1 MSSPSAI
8 AGVRRFLIGLCRFLG
23 RNKIVDRI
31 EAHRLFFANL
41 VTAQA
46 GIPPGSEL
54 AAALASTPREQ
65 FVGPPPWKVFTRSG
79 YVETLTDDPAVLY
92 QDVVVSLGGEGPLNN
107 GQPTLHALCL
117 ATLAPK
123 NGERV
128 IHVGAGTGY
137 YTTLL
142 AKLVGESGVVDAYEI
157 EPTLAQRATD
167 NLAKFSNVTVH
178 ARSGAEATLPACD
191 VLYVNAGA
199 TEPLAVWLDALR
211 PKGRLLFPMTRV
223 LEPCCS
229 SRNKRLEPSQL
240 VFSYRYSLFPASG
253 QETKQRHKS
262 LRKPFRAA
270 LGPRSGPCIETMRW
284 TAVAGVLARGGGFR
298 RTERY
303 SIEPSQRGPHV
314 C

>member
-1 MSSPSAI
+1 
-8 AGVRRFLIGLCRFLG
+8 
-23 RNKIVDRI
+23 
-31 EAHRLFFANL
+31 LFFANL

-92 QDVVVSLGGEGPLNN
+92 QDVVVSLGSEGPLNN

-117 ATLAPK
+117 AALSPK
-123 NGERV
+123 KGERV
-128 IHVGAGTGY
+128 VHVGAGTGY

-142 AKLVGESGVVDAYEI
+142 AKLVGESGLVDAYEI

-167 NLAKFSNVTVH
+167 NLAVFPNVTVH
-178 ARSGAEATLPACD
+178 ARSGAEGTLPACD

-211 PKGRLLFPMTRV
+211 PLGRLLFPMTPDGGV
-223 LEPCCS
+223 GAML
-229 SRNKRLEPSQL
+229 LI
-240 VFSYRYSLFPASG
+240 
-253 QETKQRHKS
+253 TKQEDGSFAARFLLQAQFVPCIGARSEGTAQKLAEAFRDNSWTKVKS
-262 LRKPFRAA
+262 LHRNDEVDESCWC
-270 LGPRSGPCIETMRW
+270 SGPGWWLSTN
-284 TAVAGVLARGGGFR
+284 
-298 RTERY
+298 
-303 SIEPSQRGPHV
+303 
-314 C
+314 